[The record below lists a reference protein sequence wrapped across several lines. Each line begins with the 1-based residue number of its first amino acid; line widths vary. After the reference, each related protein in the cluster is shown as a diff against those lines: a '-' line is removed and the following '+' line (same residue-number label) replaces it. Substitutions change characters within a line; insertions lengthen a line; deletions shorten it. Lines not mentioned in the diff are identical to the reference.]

1 VRTTTYEQILLE
13 VTDGVAV
20 VTLNRPDRMNAYT
33 WRMGAE
39 LQHAFVTLDRD
50 DGVRAI
56 VVTGAGKA
64 FCAGADLEA
73 GGETFASRMDA
84 DRASVREELDAPETR
99 PWELGT
105 PIIAALNGH
114 AVGVGITLPLQWDM
128 RIVAEEAKI
137 GFVFNRRGII
147 PEANSQWIL
156 PRLVG
161 MSRALDLLITGRVF
175 SGAEAASY
183 GIALEALPADQVL
196 PRALE
201 VARDI
206 AKNTAPVSVAITK
219 RLMYEQLA
227 DTDRIAAQDRE
238 SRLFGWAGRQADARE
253 GISAFLDKRDPDWKL
268 GKASDFPE
276 DVFSER

>member
-1 VRTTTYEQILLE
+1 
-13 VTDGVAV
+13 
-20 VTLNRPDRMNAYT
+20 
-33 WRMGAE
+33 
-39 LQHAFVTLDRD
+39 
-50 DGVRAI
+50 
-56 VVTGAGKA
+56 
-64 FCAGADLEA
+64 
-73 GGETFASRMDA
+73 
-84 DRASVREELDAPETR
+84 
-99 PWELGT
+99 
-105 PIIAALNGH
+105 
-114 AVGVGITLPLQWDM
+114 VGVGITLPLQWDM

-227 DTDRIAAQDRE
+227 DTDRIAAQDCE